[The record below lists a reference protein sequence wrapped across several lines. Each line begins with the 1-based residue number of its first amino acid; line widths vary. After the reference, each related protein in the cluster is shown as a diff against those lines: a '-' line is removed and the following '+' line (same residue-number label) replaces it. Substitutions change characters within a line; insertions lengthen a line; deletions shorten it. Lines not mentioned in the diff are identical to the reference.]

1 MTDTHKGS
9 CLCGA
14 VQFEITGAF
23 DQFFLCHCSRCRKGS
38 GTAHGANLFS
48 RTARIEWLSGEDK
61 IKTYRVPNSRHD
73 RSFCTECG
81 SMAPG
86 IIGNGALLIVPAGSL
101 DTPLEIRPTAH
112 IFSASRAD
120 WDHDLETAPAFDD
133 FLR

>member
-48 RTARIEWLSGEDK
+48 RTARIEWLSGDDK
-61 IKTYRVPNSRHD
+61 IKTYRVPDSRHD
-73 RSFCTECG
+73 RSFCIESG

-86 IIGNGALLIVPAGSL
+86 VIENGALLIVPAGSL
-101 DTPLEIRPTAH
+101 DTPLEIHPTAH
-112 IFSASRAD
+112 IFAASRAD